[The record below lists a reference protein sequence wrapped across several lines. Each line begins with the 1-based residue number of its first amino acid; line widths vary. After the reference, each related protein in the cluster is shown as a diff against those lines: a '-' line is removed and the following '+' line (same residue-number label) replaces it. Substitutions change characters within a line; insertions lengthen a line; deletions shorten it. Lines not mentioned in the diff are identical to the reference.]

1 MASTPPLVSGDEDI
15 SLDEIDSLTGKEKF
29 KALQRRI
36 SSSTSMYSPT
46 AETVRSPADSPP
58 APPPKRT
65 HTTDDEE
72 TALNAKKLTHAT
84 KDRPRRKVR
93 LPSRENLRRVGSG
106 QLQDP
111 PLRPPLPNNT
121 AMEEDE
127 DVPGVLP
134 PLPPPPLTDPANQL
148 AEVPSTPPPPPPP
161 GKLCMS
167 DKQGN
172 TPRILLR
179 EFHLGGKAR
188 PRVW

>member
-1 MASTPPLVSGDEDI
+1 MASTPPVVSSDEDS

-36 SSSTSMYSPT
+36 SSSTSMYSP
-46 AETVRSPADSPP
+46 AAGTVRSLADSPP

-65 HTTDDEE
+65 HTADDEKI
-72 TALNAKKLTHAT
+72 ASLNAKKLNHAT

-93 LPSRENLRRVGSG
+93 LPSRENLRRGSSE

-111 PLRPPLPNNT
+111 PLRPPLPNST
-121 AMEEDE
+121 SMEEDEE

-134 PLPPPPLTDPANQL
+134 PLPPPPLTDTANQL

-161 GKLCMS
+161 PANSGK
-167 DKQGN
+167 
-172 TPRILLR
+172 P
-179 EFHLGGKAR
+179 
-188 PRVW
+188 